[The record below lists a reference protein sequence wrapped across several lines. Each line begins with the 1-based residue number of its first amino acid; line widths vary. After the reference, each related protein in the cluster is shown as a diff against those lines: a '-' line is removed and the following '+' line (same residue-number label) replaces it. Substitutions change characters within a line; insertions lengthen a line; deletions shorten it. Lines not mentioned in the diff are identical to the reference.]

1 MVENGAEMSEL
12 NAELTALFR
21 KALFD
26 EYPEWLT
33 YLKDPPDGAAS
44 GTLEVEIPQAGTGRS
59 LHLMTGGE
67 EITLGFDAW
76 HTHMGPFLGL
86 SVEESVEGAMMM
98 IRAFVTEE
106 TVVAIGHMDGVWQ
119 ESSLHYRVAPGH
131 GNPLWTTKVFS
142 WRQTYDAVFEP
153 A

>member
-1 MVENGAEMSEL
+1 MSEL

-33 YLKDPPDGAAS
+33 YLKDPPQGAANE
-44 GTLEVEIPQAGTGRS
+44 TLEVEIPQAGTGRA
-59 LHLMTGGE
+59 LLLMTGGE

-76 HTHMGPFLGL
+76 HTHLGPFLGL
-86 SVEESVEGAMMM
+86 SIEESVEDAMMM
-98 IRAFVTEE
+98 IRAFVNEE
-106 TVVAIGHMDGVWQ
+106 TVVAISYLDGVWQ
-119 ESSLHYRVAPGH
+119 ESSFHYRVAPGER
-131 GNPLWTTKVFS
+131 NPLWITKVFS
-142 WRQTYDAVFEP
+142 WRQTYDAAVEP